1 MAFYADGCKAE
12 MADEKTNRNRDDII
26 LIFIPSLLE
35 SYCNPTI
42 GTRTAVKH
50 VVLAIPHTMSF
61 FSPSAMLKAK

>member
-1 MAFYADGCKAE
+1 MFMQMAAKQKWL
-12 MADEKTNRNRDDII
+12 MRKTNRNRDDII